1 MWVLEGLISLC
12 ALKPTELFKVV
23 QVLWSAGFA
32 VRSLPFLIPTAL
44 LFPNS
49 TSTLA
54 GPSPRAVQPPEY
66 RVQPLPV
73 LAQLPM
79 STLLDLK

>member
-1 MWVLEGLISLC
+1 MLI
-12 ALKPTELFKVV
+12 
-23 QVLWSAGFA
+23 FA
-32 VRSLPFLIPTAL
+32 VYSSHFDPTCFL
-44 LFPNS
+44 PNS

-54 GPSPRAVQPPEY
+54 GPSPLAVQPPEC

-79 STLLDLK
+79 STLLDPK

>member
-1 MWVLEGLISLC
+1 MLIL
-12 ALKPTELFKVV
+12 LF
-23 QVLWSAGFA
+23 
-32 VRSLPFLIPTAL
+32 IPPILTPLAFC
-44 LFPNS
+44 FPNS

-54 GPSPRAVQPPEY
+54 GPSPLAVQPPEC

-79 STLLDLK
+79 STLLDPK

>member
-1 MWVLEGLISLC
+1 ML
-12 ALKPTELFKVV
+12 T
-23 QVLWSAGFA
+23 
-32 VRSLPFLIPTAL
+32 L
-44 LFPNS
+44 LFFPPILTPPTFLLPNS

-54 GPSPRAVQPPEY
+54 GPSPLAVQPPEC

-79 STLLDLK
+79 STLLDPK